1 MSSTT
6 TTTSNKDP
14 TQVLTEATHVC
25 YQVLF
30 DRSGSMSSMPG
41 APAALEEFVG
51 QQREFAVQKNLVT
64 DFTLT
69 TFETHAKQISNFT
82 HIDLKT
88 QTDPIP
94 PHQLSPSG
102 ATRLI
107 DTALEQIN
115 CLRDTLK
122 LENQKATTAP
132 TPLSPPSPPAHWV
145 GIFVL
150 FTDGMDNQSLHTAG
164 ELKREIQK
172 LTTEG
177 VHCYFLGANQDAIQ
191 TGEGYG
197 FRADQSLTY
206 SGDAANEALG
216 SASQNIMQ
224 GLATPVLSGQSS
236 QPGFTPLQ
244 REISSGTPSQ
254 PHKKTKIAHQHLG
267 TPYSPPLSSS
277 MAEPSIAPS
286 SPPSQPSLFKS

>member
-1 MSSTT
+1 MSVKSSIPNSTN
-6 TTTSNKDP
+6 SCNSKDP
-14 TQVLTEATHVC
+14 TQMLSEATHVC

-30 DRSGSMSSMPG
+30 DRSGSMSQMPG
-41 APAALEEFVG
+41 APGALQEFVD
-51 QQREFAVQKNLVT
+51 QQRSFAIQKNLVT

-69 TFETHAKQISNFT
+69 TFETYAKQISNFT
-82 HIDLKT
+82 HVDLKT
-88 QTDPIP
+88 QTDLETSIP
-94 PHQLSPSG
+94 LDELSPCG

-107 DTALEQIN
+107 DTALEQIKN
-115 CLRDTLK
+115 LRDTLT
-122 LENQKATTAP
+122 LENKKTADHSQQDPNPKNHKITT
-132 TPLSPPSPPAHWV
+132 WV

-150 FTDGMDNQSLHTAG
+150 FTDGMDNQSVHTAG
-164 ELKREIQK
+164 ELKREIQS
-172 LTTEG
+172 LTDEG

-224 GLATPVLSGQSS
+224 GISTPIISGQSS

-244 REISSGTPSQ
+244 REISSGVSTNPNPQ
-254 PHKKTKIAHQHLG
+254 KKIKA
-267 TPYSPPLSSS
+267 
-277 MAEPSIAPS
+277 
-286 SPPSQPSLFKS
+286 SQPSSTLKSPAAPTLFKC